1 MTDAFQCADESTGA
15 LVDRYVA
22 DQLDADETE
31 RFETHYLACAHCQ
44 EEVRFRASVRRAL
57 RSVDASESAAN
68 SRVASAGDGS
78 RIENRQWDSWPLRAA
93 LGLAIAAGIAVLVVR
108 SATTERRAMAGLGAV
123 AEAPIYLGMPVRAGD
138 PSVQQ
143 HFDLG
148 MRAYADRQ
156 YAQAI
161 DELQAAV
168 RAEGNAAPPR
178 FFLGI
183 SHLMMG
189 NESQALTELRAA
201 AALGDTPYRGEAHY
215 YAAKAL
221 LQSGAG
227 RDAIEELRQAAATGE
242 PIAAAAS
249 ALADSV
255 RKMIE

>member
-1 MTDAFQCADESTGA
+1 MTDTLHCADESTGA

-22 DQLDADETE
+22 GQLDTDETE
-31 RFETHYLACAHCQ
+31 RFETHYLTCARCQ

-57 RSVDASESAAN
+57 RTVGASESAENPLAIASGGLKVAN
-68 SRVASAGDGS
+68 RPWG
-78 RIENRQWDSWPLRAA
+78 SWPLRTAI
-93 LGLAIAAGIAVLVVR
+93 GLAIAAGIAVFVVR
-108 SATTERRAMAGLGAV
+108 STTTERRALAALGNV

-138 PSVQQ
+138 PSAQQ

-148 MRAYADRQ
+148 MRAYADGR

-183 SHLMMG
+183 SHLMTG

-201 AALGDTPYRGEAHY
+201 AAIGDTPYRGEAHY

-221 LQSGAG
+221 LRSGAAG
-227 RDAIEELRQAAATGE
+227 DALSELRRAAATDD
-242 PIAAAAS
+242 PIGTHAA

-255 RKMIE
+255 RRMIE